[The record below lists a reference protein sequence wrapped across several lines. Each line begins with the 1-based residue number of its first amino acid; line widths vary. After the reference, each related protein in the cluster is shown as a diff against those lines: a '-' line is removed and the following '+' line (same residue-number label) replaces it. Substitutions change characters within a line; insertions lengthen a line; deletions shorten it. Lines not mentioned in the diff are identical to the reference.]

1 MGRGL
6 GVGGAPG
13 SVGIQ
18 QTCVRQARNLPV
30 VLKMILLKVQVK
42 KITSKKR
49 VKSICPRCLMSP
61 LALICW
67 HGARPRDSD
76 NILTDGA
83 SLQLCGK
90 LEVWGLWHI
99 MTEERSHECLVRAV
113 NFWSRRIPPSLPPA
127 HSGIIKTTNSLENIL
142 LMTQYRPCYDR
153 AKIILDSDP
162 KFMN

>member
-1 MGRGL
+1 MAPLPPLLAYPLNKKERKKEQEVEFIRIIPKWSWLSCECYMGRGL

-13 SVGIQ
+13 SVGIL
-18 QTCVRQARNLPV
+18 QTCVRQAKNLPV

-61 LALICW
+61 LALICR

-83 SLQLCGK
+83 SLELCGK
-90 LEVWGLWHI
+90 LEVWGL
-99 MTEERSHECLVRAV
+99 
-113 NFWSRRIPPSLPPA
+113 
-127 HSGIIKTTNSLENIL
+127 
-142 LMTQYRPCYDR
+142 
-153 AKIILDSDP
+153 
-162 KFMN
+162 